1 MVELVDTQVSK
12 TCGGNLM
19 TVRLRPSAPLN
30 NKRATVLAD
39 FSSCLPAG
47 KTGVLNGYLLKLAK
61 TVISI
66 TIFLLKKN
74 SKLSIIRLDI
84 S

>member
-1 MVELVDTQVSK
+1 
-12 TCGGNLM
+12 
-19 TVRLRPSAPLN
+19 
-30 NKRATVLAD
+30 
-39 FSSCLPAG
+39 
-47 KTGVLNGYLLKLAK
+47 VLNGYLLKLAK

>member
-19 TVRLRPSAPLN
+19 TVRLRPSAPN